1 MDDSFVL
8 LYVCGP
14 VHSANLMVLS
24 SAGNVTL
31 RSVWMQ
37 CYKLDEEIRQSMSRI
52 AFYTTSHHHH
62 PIL

>member
-8 LYVCGP
+8 LHVCGP
-14 VHSANLMVLS
+14 VHSATLMVLP
-24 SAGNVTL
+24 SAGDVRS

-52 AFYTTSHHHH
+52 AFYTTSHHH
-62 PIL
+62 PFL

>member
-14 VHSANLMVLS
+14 VYSANLMVLLS
-24 SAGNVTL
+24 VGNVML
-31 RSVWMQ
+31 MSVWMQ
-37 CYKLDEEIRQSMSRI
+37 CYKLDEEIQQSMSRI
-52 AFYTTSHHHH
+52 ALYTTSHHH